1 MAKSLNIDEYIS
13 GFPNEAGKKL
23 RQIRTVIKKLA
34 PEATEVISYGMPAFK
49 LKGMLVW
56 FAAHTNHI
64 GLYPK
69 ASAIAAFQKE
79 LSDYKNAKGSV
90 QFPLDKPLPVEL
102 IKRIIQFR
110 ITENEQKAIAKKK

>member
-1 MAKSLNIDEYIS
+1 MTKPLTIDEYIS
-13 GFPNEAGKKL
+13 GFPKETGKKL
-23 RQIRTVIKKLA
+23 QQLRTVIKKLA

-56 FAAHTNHI
+56 FAAHTKHI
-64 GLYPK
+64 GLYPR

-79 LSDYKNAKGSV
+79 LSGYKNAKGSV

-110 ITENEQKAIAKKK
+110 IAENEQKVIAKKK